1 MLSSFYLVIH
11 HIVSGFTD
19 VVFPY
24 RIRTSAIRTQV
35 QAVVILDK
43 HPRTSHQAVHPPPP
57 GNPIS
62 RLLQTNS
69 KAAAITINTHHQLA
83 PRRKATTHHP
93 TSRHTVLLKASHPMV
108 DILTAP
114 NRPRVALVRL
124 TLKDSK
130 TMEHLNMRLPKE
142 VPPNTPLQLVAMPT
156 PVASTAREIMAG
168 NLHTVSNPHRD
179 TALLITEALS
189 MRI

>member
-1 MLSSFYLVIH
+1 MAAA
-11 HIVSGFTD
+11 
-19 VVFPY
+19 
-24 RIRTSAIRTQV
+24 IRTSAIRTQA

-43 HPRTSHQAVHPPPP
+43 HPRTSHQVVHPLPPP
-57 GNPIS
+57 LGNPIS

-69 KAAAITINTHHQLA
+69 KAAAITINTHLQLA
-83 PRRKATTHHP
+83 PRRKATTHPP
-93 TSRHTVLLKASHPMV
+93 TSRHMVLLKASHPMV

-142 VPPNTPLQLVAMPT
+142 GPPNTLLQLVVMAMPT
-156 PVASTAREIMAG
+156 PVASTARETMAG

-179 TALLITEALS
+179 TALLTTEALS